1 MEELV
6 INSEVEIITGEAK
19 KDLYSI
25 SDFDRAVIVPERTD
39 LVCQEIL
46 KQIGTFDKT
55 IIFCVDQEHALRV
68 RDSINAH
75 KTIKDPDYC
84 VRVTSNE

>member
-1 MEELV
+1 MDELV
-6 INSEVEIITGEAK
+6 IDSEVQIVRGEVE
-19 KDLYSI
+19 KDLYELG
-25 SDFDRAVIVPERTD
+25 DFDRSIIVPERTE

-46 KQIGTFDKT
+46 RQINTRDKT

-68 RDSINAH
+68 RDMINAN
-75 KTIKDPDYC
+75 KSVKDADYC